1 MKVRFSSNA
10 LRRIQQIMNFNG
22 SKKGKRIAN
31 EIFDRADELEK
42 FPKLGPIEERFESLE
57 QGHRSL
63 LVGKLYKIIYLI
75 KKPIIFITDV
85 FDVRQDPDKMKP

>member
-10 LRRIQQIMNFNG
+10 LRRIRQIMDFNG
-22 SKKGKRIAN
+22 PKKGKRIAQN
-31 EIFDRADELEK
+31 IFDRADELEK
-42 FPKLGPIEERFESLE
+42 YPMLGPEEEYFEDLG

-63 LVGKLYKIIYLI
+63 LAGTLYKIVYLI

-85 FDVRQDPDKMKP
+85 FDVRQSEDKMKP